1 MFFRGKMRQE
11 YQQLLETLD
20 KILAGEPVEERFDES
35 MDAAIADRVK
45 RIMEMVSV
53 RQEQAEAER
62 DMVKSLISDIGHQI
76 RTPLANITL
85 YTGLLQE
92 KLKEQPDANLADK
105 IANNA
110 ETLSFHVKELLKA
123 SYAEQELICVKP
135 EKMKVTD
142 ILRRACERVEGLVM
156 DKGISM
162 KISCGKETVLADA
175 KWTEEALFNVLH
187 NAVKYSEAGSE
198 IAVETEGYESFV
210 CIRVK
215 DEGIGIPEEELG
227 AVCGRFYRGSNVTKE
242 KGLGIGLYLTREVAR
257 RQQGYLKITS
267 KTGKGTT
274 VALYL
279 LREE

>member
-1 MFFRGKMRQE
+1 MKQE
-11 YQQLLETLD
+11 YQQLLQTLD
-20 KILAGEPVEERFDES
+20 RILAGEPVEEHFDET

-45 RIMEMVSV
+45 RIMGMVLV
-53 RQEQAEAER
+53 RQEQAESER
-62 DMVKSLISDIGHQI
+62 DKVKRLISDIGHQI

-92 KLKEQPDANLADK
+92 RLEKSEDAKLAEK

-110 ETLSFHVKELLKA
+110 QTLSFHVQELLKA
-123 SYAEQELICVKP
+123 SYAEQELICVRP
-135 EKMKVTD
+135 EKAAVAD
-142 ILRRACERVEGLVM
+142 IVQGAGQRVEGLAM

-162 KISCGKETVLADA
+162 RIDCGKEMALADK

-187 NAVKYSEAGSE
+187 NAVKYSEVGSE
-198 IAVETEGYESFV
+198 IVVETEGYESFV

-215 DEGIGIPEEELG
+215 DEGIGIPEEETG

-242 KGLGIGLYLTREVAR
+242 KGLGIGLYLTREVLR

-267 KTGKGTT
+267 KIGKGTT